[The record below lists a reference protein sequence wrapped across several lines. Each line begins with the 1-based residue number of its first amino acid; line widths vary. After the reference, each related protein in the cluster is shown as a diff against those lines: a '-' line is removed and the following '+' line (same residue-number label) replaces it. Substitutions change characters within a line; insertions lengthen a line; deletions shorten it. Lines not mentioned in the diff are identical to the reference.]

1 MLNSMELRNI
11 KASFILEEKC
21 STNRKGINYIF
32 KHLGFTFTIYNH
44 SLYLVNVT
52 GIKSFDHLKLA
63 REIIELEIKIN
74 VKKVRI
80 DNTFFSK
87 KNYRNVD
94 LRRVYKFMQKSRK
107 FHVEYNV
114 ELFAGMYLKPK
125 QKYYPTI
132 LFFRTG
138 SFTMMGGKKMKI
150 LKECET
156 FVNEII
162 ETFDECSKKQSEI
175 KQI

>member
-1 MLNSMELRNI
+1 MELRNI
-11 KASFILEEKC
+11 KASFILEEIL

-32 KHLGFTFTIYNH
+32 KHEGITFTIYNH
-44 SLYLVNVT
+44 SPYLVNVT

-80 DNTFFSK
+80 DNTFYSK

-94 LRRVYKFMQKSRK
+94 LKRVYEYMQNNED

-114 ELFAGMYLKPK
+114 ELFAGMYFKPK
-125 QKYYPTI
+125 NPNYPTI

-138 SFTMMGGKKMKI
+138 SYIMMGGKKINI
-150 LKECET
+150 LNECET
-156 FVNEII
+156 NVNKII
-162 ETFDECSKKQSEI
+162 EKFDKN
-175 KQI
+175 

>member
-1 MLNSMELRNI
+1 MELRNI

-44 SLYLVNVT
+44 SPYFVNVT
-52 GIKSFDHLKLA
+52 GIKTFDRLKLA
-63 REIIELEIKIN
+63 REIIEREIKIN

-80 DNTFFSK
+80 DNTFYSK
-87 KNYRNVD
+87 KNDRNVD
-94 LRRVYKFMQKSRK
+94 LKRVYEYMQNNED

-114 ELFAGMYLKPK
+114 ELFAGMYFKPK
-125 QKYYPTI
+125 NPNYPTI

-138 SFTMMGGKKMKI
+138 SYIMMGGKKINI
-150 LKECET
+150 LNECET
-156 FVNEII
+156 IVNKII
-162 ETFDECSKKQSEI
+162 EKFDKN
-175 KQI
+175 

>member
-1 MLNSMELRNI
+1 MELRNI

-44 SLYLVNVT
+44 SPYFVNVT
-52 GIKSFDHLKLA
+52 GIKTFDRLKLA
-63 REIIELEIKIN
+63 REIIEREIKIN

-80 DNTFFSK
+80 DNTFYSK
-87 KNYRNVD
+87 KNDRNVD
-94 LRRVYKFMQKSRK
+94 LKRVYEYMQNNED

-114 ELFAGMYLKPK
+114 ELFAGMYFKPK
-125 QKYYPTI
+125 NPNYPTI

-138 SFTMMGGKKMKI
+138 SYIMMGGKKINI
-150 LKECET
+150 LNECET
-156 FVNEII
+156 NVNKII
-162 ETFDECSKKQSEI
+162 EKFDKN
-175 KQI
+175 

>member
-1 MLNSMELRNI
+1 MK
-11 KASFILEEKC
+11 KA
-21 STNRKGINYIF
+21 
-32 KHLGFTFTIYNH
+32 
-44 SLYLVNVT
+44 
-52 GIKSFDHLKLA
+52 
-63 REIIELEIKIN
+63 
-74 VKKVRI
+74 RI

-132 LFFRTG
+132 LFFSAPQDG
-138 SFTMMGGKKMKI
+138 EKFTDFWI
-150 LKECET
+150 D
-156 FVNEII
+156 
-162 ETFDECSKKQSEI
+162 FDEN
-175 KQI
+175 

>member
-1 MLNSMELRNI
+1 MD
-11 KASFILEEKC
+11 EKC

-44 SLYLVNVT
+44 SPYLVNVT
-52 GIKSFDHLKLA
+52 GIKSFDRLKLA

-80 DNTFFSK
+80 DNTFYSK

-94 LRRVYKFMQKSRK
+94 LKRVYEYMQNNED

-114 ELFAGMYLKPK
+114 ELFAGMYFKPK
-125 QKYYPTI
+125 NPNYPTI

-138 SFTMMGGKKMKI
+138 SYIMMGGKKINI
-150 LKECET
+150 LNECET
-156 FVNEII
+156 IVNKII
-162 ETFDECSKKQSEI
+162 EKFDKN
-175 KQI
+175 

>member
-1 MLNSMELRNI
+1 MKLRNI
-11 KASFILEEKC
+11 KASFILEEKFT
-21 STNRKGINYIF
+21 TNQRAINYIF

-44 SLYLVNVT
+44 SLYLVIVT
-52 GIKSFDHLKLA
+52 GIKSLDHLKLA

-162 ETFDECSKKQSEI
+162 ETFDVCSKKQSV
-175 KQI
+175 

>member
-1 MLNSMELRNI
+1 M
-11 KASFILEEKC
+11 
-21 STNRKGINYIF
+21 
-32 KHLGFTFTIYNH
+32 
-44 SLYLVNVT
+44 
-52 GIKSFDHLKLA
+52 
-63 REIIELEIKIN
+63 N

-114 ELFAGMYLKPK
+114 ELFAGMYFKPK

-138 SFTMMGGKKMKI
+138 SYTMMGGKKMKI

-156 FVNEII
+156 ILN
-162 ETFDECSKKQSEI
+162 TSLKTLI
-175 KQI
+175 KNTIY

>member
-11 KASFILEEKC
+11 KASFILEEIL

-44 SLYLVNVT
+44 SPYFVNVT
-52 GIKSFDHLKLA
+52 GIKTFDRLKLA
-63 REIIELEIKIN
+63 REIIEREIKIN

-80 DNTFFSK
+80 DNTFYSK
-87 KNYRNVD
+87 KNDRNVD
-94 LRRVYKFMQKSRK
+94 LKRVYEYMQNNED

-114 ELFAGMYLKPK
+114 ELFAGMYFKPK
-125 QKYYPTI
+125 NPNYPTI

-138 SFTMMGGKKMKI
+138 SYIMMGGKKINI
-150 LKECET
+150 LNECET
-156 FVNEII
+156 IVNKII
-162 ETFDECSKKQSEI
+162 EKFDKN
-175 KQI
+175 